1 MSDLPTPGLPVPMNR
16 GSTTE
21 ADYKSLEAAANW
33 YAILRCEEV
42 TAADHKAW
50 QVWLGE
56 SAEHAHAWSCIEA
69 VSRGFAPLRTS
80 GHKAALAGVEAARRG
95 AVGRRQLL
103 AGLFGVGV
111 AGWMGWRHTPLPEI
125 VMAWGADHST
135 RTGEQ
140 REIFL
145 ADGSQIW
152 LNTNSALHVDFQSDA
167 RVLKLSSGEILVQ
180 TAPDSSAR
188 AFYVDTH
195 FGRMQA
201 LGTRFSVHHNDS
213 RTRLDVFESSV
224 EIHNSA
230 GLVQRVNAGQR
241 AEFTATRI
249 ADIAPAERAREAW
262 RRGLIVADNIPLRQ
276 LIEELARYQRGH
288 LAIAPEVAELSVM
301 GVYPANDTERTL
313 AMLENSLPIT
323 IKRILPWWVSINAR
337 Q

>member
-1 MSDLPTPGLPVPMNR
+1 VPDLPTSSRSVPSNR
-16 GSTTE
+16 DAHSE
-21 ADYKSLEAAANW
+21 PDYKSLEAAANW
-33 YAILRCEEV
+33 YAILHCEEV
-42 TAADHKAW
+42 TSADHNAW
-50 QVWLGE
+50 QTWLGE

-80 GHKAALAGVEAARRG
+80 GHKAVLAGVEAARRG
-95 AVGRRQLL
+95 AGGRRQLL
-103 AGLFGVGV
+103 AGLFGLGI
-111 AGWMGWRHTPLPEI
+111 AGWLSWRHTALPEL
-125 VMAWGADHST
+125 VMAWGADYST
-135 RTGEQ
+135 LTGEQ

-152 LNTNSALHVDFQSDA
+152 LNTNSALRVDFQSEA
-167 RVLKLSSGEILVQ
+167 RVLKLNSGEILVQ

-188 AFYVDTH
+188 TFFVETR

-201 LGTRFSVHHNDS
+201 LGTRFSVHHNDN
-213 RTRLDVFESSV
+213 RTRLDVFESTV

-262 RRGLIVADNIPLRQ
+262 RRGIIVADNIPLRQ
-276 LIEELARYQRGH
+276 LIEELARYQRGY
-288 LAIAPEVAELSVM
+288 LAVAPEVAELSVM

-323 IKRILPWWVSINAR
+323 IKRILPWWVSINAS